1 MGQVR
6 STRNIRVLNSITN
19 YQLRIWAG
27 YLNQPVSRDMKKQLK
42 DKAHVQGK
50 QMVKVSI
57 AKGSNK
63 KNGDRASVS
72 SKESEHV
79 SRQIDVSTGSK
90 FPPYEHSGSIP
101 FFVILQNKKRVLKQN
116 HTCRGNTS
124 NIDSLGFL
132 C

>member
-6 STRNIRVLNSITN
+6 NTRNIRVLNSITN

-27 YLNQPVSRDMKKQLK
+27 YLNQPVSRDMKKQLI

-63 KNGDRASVS
+63 K
-72 SKESEHV
+72 
-79 SRQIDVSTGSK
+79 T
-90 FPPYEHSGSIP
+90 
-101 FFVILQNKKRVLKQN
+101 VIGPQFLQKNRNMCQDK
-116 HTCRGNTS
+116 
-124 NIDSLGFL
+124 
-132 C
+132 